1 MLVSNKIME
10 PVTEKKKDVDA
21 FGFVFF
27 NMNRDY
33 QC

>member
-10 PVTEKKKDVDA
+10 PVTEKKDVDA